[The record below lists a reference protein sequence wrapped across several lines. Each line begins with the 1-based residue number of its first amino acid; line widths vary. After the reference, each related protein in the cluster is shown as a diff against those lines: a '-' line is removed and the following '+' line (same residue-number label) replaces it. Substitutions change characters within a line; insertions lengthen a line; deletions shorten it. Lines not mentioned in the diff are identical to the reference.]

1 MAFGEPDGSFSRTHG
16 GQVPTMTKVDA
27 TIGKLPHSAIPEDQ
41 PEYVKYKLPSR
52 KTWSFGPILEDMI
65 RAADDPAGDLGD
77 AEEEFEDVTADFDD
91 RRKAID
97 DIMAKVAFLL
107 CTSGSSNISA
117 LSFSWITSL
126 KP

>member
-41 PEYVKYKLPSR
+41 SEYVKYKLPSR

-65 RAADDPAGDLGD
+65 RAADDSAG
-77 AEEEFEDVTADFDD
+77 
-91 RRKAID
+91 RKLFTNNEYKYYEMPIGKWGNGET
-97 DIMAKVAFLL
+97 IQYNFFV
-107 CTSGSSNISA
+107 
-117 LSFSWITSL
+117 
-126 KP
+126 